1 MSSPRNSPEWRIFLI
16 RFFLDLKQR
25 SRVDVEYVT
34 DLKSVPFQDRPCD
47 LDDLCDLS
55 IARRLPGK
63 RTGE

>member
-1 MSSPRNSPEWRIFLI
+1 MSSPRNYPEWRIFLI

-25 SRVDVEYVT
+25 SRMDVEYVT

-47 LDDLCDLS
+47 SDDLRGLS